1 MAKKKKLITTISD
14 PLLEPFYIQ
23 KDEMCYTVIERI
35 IPNGDHFRTK
45 NGGKEYAKPQGY
57 YPNFDQALHKVALEK
72 LHNKKDHKS
81 LNSFL
86 DDFRAIELKIKNYTD
101 GIRSTF

>member
-35 IPNGDHFRTK
+35 IPKWR
-45 NGGKEYAKPQGY
+45 
-57 YPNFDQALHKVALEK
+57 
-72 LHNKKDHKS
+72 
-81 LNSFL
+81 SF
-86 DDFRAIELKIKNYTD
+86 
-101 GIRSTF
+101 

>member
-45 NGGKEYAKPQGY
+45 NGGKEYVKPQGY

-86 DDFRAIELKIKNYTD
+86 DDFRAIELNIKNYTD
-101 GIRSTF
+101 GTRSTI

>member
-35 IPNGDHFRTK
+35 IPNGDHYRTK
-45 NGGKEYAKPQGY
+45 NGGKEY
-57 YPNFDQALHKVALEK
+57 
-72 LHNKKDHKS
+72 
-81 LNSFL
+81 
-86 DDFRAIELKIKNYTD
+86 
-101 GIRSTF
+101 